1 MEQLLVIIQQI
12 YELLDILNSYTQGE
26 REELLEGYPRFLFEV
41 KELLTILDRIV
52 GGSTYWGWRIEWG
65 CQPWHL
71 MTYRQQ
77 KGLTLQAGWEDK
89 LDFGLDLYKDT
100 FEASLKTLTPI
111 RSPRVLTP
119 IDLDAL
125 EVKDTELDL
134 PTDVCKL
141 THIGHERPVLFHELI
156 SGSSTSSSSVED
168 NNETLESLVVGEG
181 SDTDSMPD
189 LEDEPNL
196 ESVEIP
202 LWLIPNGVMVT
213 FRRGRVVF
221 EREQRPSWQDV
232 LTQML
237 EEQNL
242 ILGDNCNS

>member
-12 YELLDILNSYTQGE
+12 YELLDILHSYTQGE

-52 GGSTYWGWRIEWG
+52 GGSTCWGWKIEWG

-89 LDFGLDLYKDT
+89 LDFGLDLYRDI
-100 FEASLKTLTPI
+100 FEASLKILTPI
-111 RSPRVLTP
+111 LFPRVLTP
-119 IDLDAL
+119 IDLDTL
-125 EVKDTELDL
+125 EVEDTELDL

-141 THIGHERPVLFHELI
+141 THIEHERPVLFHELV
-156 SGSSTSSSSVED
+156 SGSSVSSSSVGN
-168 NNETLESLVVGEG
+168 NNEALELPVADEG
-181 SDTDSMPD
+181 SDLDSMPD
-189 LEDEPNL
+189 LEDETNL
-196 ESVEIP
+196 DSVEIP

-213 FRRGRVVF
+213 F
-221 EREQRPSWQDV
+221 
-232 LTQML
+232 
-237 EEQNL
+237 
-242 ILGDNCNS
+242 